1 MGIIKVNKIKVHA
14 FHGCMP
20 EETAIGTNFEVNV
33 VIETNFDEAA
43 KNDDLSKTVDYVTV
57 REIAERE
64 MAIPS
69 KLIEHVAHRIK
80 ESLLKEIALIINCSV
95 EVVKYNAP
103 MGGDVESVSVVV

>member
-20 EETAIGTNFEVNV
+20 EETAIGTKFEVNV
-33 VIETNFDEAA
+33 VIESDFHEAA
-43 KNDDLSKTVDYVTV
+43 INDDLTKTVDYVTV
-57 REIAERE
+57 REISERE

-80 ESLLKEIALIINCSV
+80 EALLAEIPRIDTCTV

-103 MGGDVESVSVVV
+103 MGGDVESVSVLV

>member
-1 MGIIKVNKIKVHA
+1 MGVIKVNKIKVHA

-33 VIETNFDEAA
+33 VIETDFDEAA
-43 KNDDLSKTVDYVTV
+43 KNDDLSKTVDYVIV
-57 REIAERE
+57 REISERE

-69 KLIEHVAHRIK
+69 KLIEHVAYRIK
-80 ESLLKEIALIINCSV
+80 SSLINEIPLIDRCTV